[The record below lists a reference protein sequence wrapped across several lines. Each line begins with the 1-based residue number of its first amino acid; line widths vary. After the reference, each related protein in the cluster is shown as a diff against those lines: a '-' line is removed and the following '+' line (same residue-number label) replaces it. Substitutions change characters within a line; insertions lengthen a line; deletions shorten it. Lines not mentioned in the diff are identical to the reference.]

1 MSQPISDEKNV
12 PDISAIIEKVLADI
26 QNLQQLE
33 QEQFNKIEKN
43 PSLSA
48 QEQQEIIEQINKLS
62 TMRTNL
68 YTTLSEINAF
78 YKNALTSS
86 TGTLKEQTSAINIV
100 ETELNRSKKRL
111 EYLEMQRNNKIR
123 LVEINQY
130 YGDKY
135 VEHTTLMKVV
145 IFTLIPI
152 IILTILFNKGFL
164 PSRIY
169 YILFIIVGVVGAYYF
184 WNTYASIITRDNM
197 NYQTYDWPFDPNSAP
212 KGSGDD
218 VNDPWVS
225 SGRIGGCIGEACC
238 SVGQIYSPEIDQCI
252 GNSTFVPPDSGSS
265 SNSGSSTLKDCKV
278 NGNHAYDKNCENA
291 QTLSSCS
298 SGCGTRVPGLGN
310 VCCSSSCCP
319 NRKRESFVTRKLAPA
334 TYTMNEVEIHNA
346 LTKTQPGK
354 YKADVNLAPLRS
366 YNGF

>member
-1 MSQPISDEKNV
+1 MSQPTSDEKNV
-12 PDISAIIEKVLADI
+12 PDISAIIEKLLADI

-43 PSLSA
+43 PNLSA

-135 VEHTTLMKVV
+135 VEHTTLMKVI

-152 IILTILFNKGFL
+152 IILTILFNKGLL
-164 PSRIY
+164 PSRLY

-184 WNTYASIITRDNM
+184 WHTYTSIISRDNM

-212 KGSGDD
+212 KGTGDST
-218 VNDPWVS
+218 DPWLS
-225 SGRIGGCIGEACC
+225 TGNFGGCIGEACC
-238 SVGQIYSPEIDQCI
+238 SMGQIYSPEIDQCI
-252 GNSTFVPPDSGSS
+252 GNSTYTP
-265 SNSGSSTLKDCKV
+265 SNKK
-278 NGNHAYDKNCENA
+278 
-291 QTLSSCS
+291 
-298 SGCGTRVPGLGN
+298 
-310 VCCSSSCCP
+310 
-319 NRKRESFVTRKLAPA
+319 ESFVTKKMAPA
-334 TYTMNEVEIHNA
+334 TYRMNEVEIHNA

-354 YKADVNLAPLRS
+354 FKADVNLAPIRP
-366 YNGF
+366 YNVF